1 MRADG
6 RREPEEEVP
15 RLVAAAR
22 AGDAAA
28 LERLLGGH
36 LSLVHHLIARAVGP
50 GEADDLTQE
59 TMLRAVRGLA
69 ELREPERFRSWLVAI
84 AYRRVQEHGRRR
96 VLELPHRFEALD
108 APDPDGDFAERS
120 VAELALSAQRREL
133 VRATAWLDP
142 DDRHLL
148 ALWWQEVLG
157 DLDRAELAG
166 ALGVEPPHAAVRL
179 KRMKERLEL
188 ARALVRA
195 LDADPRCAELARAA
209 TGWDGRTDS
218 VWRKRLARHLRTCP
232 ACDGRSAGLVTPER
246 LLPGLGVLLAPDRLT
261 EHLGTAL
268 RKAAATAT
276 GHGAGGA
283 AGGAA
288 GSSGNASS
296 GSTAGSGGS
305 AVARTASWT
314 AAGVAAA
321 VALTVLLALAPWSA
335 DAPAAAPR
343 PPAAVPTA
351 PAVSPSPVVADG
363 PAAVAD
369 ALSAASAP
377 PAAVPGSASP
387 AGSVPDPPPVGP
399 GLASADLYVAP
410 DGSDGADGSLA
421 HPFATLTRAA
431 AAVRPGQR
439 IALRGGTYRLAAPV
453 QIGAAGAD
461 GQRITLSGYR
471 DEHPVLDASAL
482 DASAW
487 AVTQTGGFWTV
498 QDLELRGAKGHGWV
512 CSGCRS
518 TVFQRVAFHGNA
530 RSGLLLRDA
539 GTSGNAVLDSD
550 FFDNRAPDGR
560 AGIGLGL
567 TFGSGEGNLVRGNRF
582 RANAADGLDLGGFTS
597 PVMVDSNWSYG
608 NGNGFTLGGGD
619 GRAPVAHLVVNNAAW
634 DNSGLGFNDEGNPG
648 ALRLTGNSAFRN
660 LLSGF
665 YLPDAASV
673 LTANAALGNGRDV
686 QRGAN
691 SRSSGNSWDGTPVDL
706 FRGTEPSAAEGPRP
720 ADGGLPRSAFLLPR
734 TAAGATM
741 TEQHPG

>member
-1 MRADG
+1 M
-6 RREPEEEVP
+6 
-15 RLVAAAR
+15 VAAAQ

-36 LSLVHHLIARAVGP
+36 LSLVHHLVARAVGP

-59 TMLRAVRGLA
+59 TMLRAVRGLP

-142 DDRHLL
+142 ADRRLL

-157 DLDRAELAG
+157 DLDRAELAD

-188 ARALVRA
+188 ARTLVRA
-195 LDADPRCAELARAA
+195 LDADPRCAALARAA

-218 VWRKRLARHLRTCP
+218 VWRKRLARHLRTCT
-232 ACDGRSAGLVTPER
+232 ACGGRSAGLVAPER
-246 LLPGLGVLLAPDRLT
+246 LLPGLGVLLAPDRLADG
-261 EHLGTAL
+261 LNAAL
-268 RKAAATAT
+268 RKAAAAA
-276 GHGAGGA
+276 GHGASGA
-283 AGGAA
+283 AGG
-288 GSSGNASS
+288 S
-296 GSTAGSGGS
+296 GSAATGSGS
-305 AVARTASWT
+305 AAARTASWT

-321 VALTVLLALAPWSA
+321 VALTVLPALAPWSA
-335 DAPAAAPR
+335 DSPAPR
-343 PPAAVPTA
+343 PPAAA

-363 PAAVAD
+363 PAAAE
-369 ALSAASAP
+369 ALSGASAP
-377 PAAVPGSASP
+377 PAAPASSSP
-387 AGSVPDPPPVGP
+387 AGSAPDPTPAGP

-410 DGSDGADGSLA
+410 DGSDDADGSLA

-431 AAVRPGQR
+431 AAVRPGQS

-453 QIGAAGAD
+453 GIGTAGAD

-498 QDLELRGAKGHGWV
+498 RDLELRGAKGHGWV

-518 TVFQRVAFHGNA
+518 TVFQHVAFHGNA

-560 AGIGLGL
+560 TGIGLGL

-582 RANAADGLDLGGFTS
+582 RANATDGLDLGGFTS
-597 PVMVDSNWSYG
+597 PVTVDSNWSYG
-608 NGNGFTLGGGD
+608 NGNGFTLGGGN

-660 LLSGF
+660 ALSGF
-665 YLPDAASV
+665 YLPDAAAV
-673 LTANAALGNGRDV
+673 LAANAALDNGRDV

-691 SRSSGNSWDGTPVDL
+691 SRSSGNSWDGAPVDL
-706 FRGTEPSAAEGPRP
+706 FRSTEPSAAEGPRP